1 MKKIL
6 LLIFLAL
13 TLTSCDERTSV
24 FYYRDGNKLHSELN
38 GTNVEQ
44 LVAEG
49 YILGVVDTSS
59 LKDCENMRNVKG
71 GQLFDTVKNYLKSN
85 PEIRQHRA
93 SYIVESII
101 KEKFNCK

>member
-1 MKKIL
+1 MIL
-6 LLIFLAL
+6 TTA
-13 TLTSCDERTSV
+13 SCSEQTSV

-38 GTNVEQ
+38 GTDVEH
-44 LVAEG
+44 LLATG

-71 GQLFDTVKNYLKSN
+71 GQLVDAVKIYLKNN